1 MATKSVDDSNFD
13 REVLSASGT
22 ILVDFWA
29 QWCGPCRIISPALE
43 EIAEEL
49 GAGLTVAK
57 LNVDDND
64 VVPARYGI
72 RSIPTLMIFR
82 DGELLDTR
90 IGAAPKGQLREWID
104 SVSAAGPAR
113 REAAEQV

>member
-1 MATKSVDDSNFD
+1 MATKIVTDSNFD
-13 REVLSASGT
+13 QEVLSASGT

-29 QWCGPCRIISPALE
+29 EWCGPCRIISPALE

-57 LNVDDND
+57 LDVDDND
-64 VVPARYGI
+64 VIPARYGI

-82 DGELLDTR
+82 DGQLLDTR
-90 IGAAPKGQLREWID
+90 LGAAPKGQLREWID
-104 SVSAAGPAR
+104 SVAPDPAR
-113 REAAEQV
+113 RGAASEV